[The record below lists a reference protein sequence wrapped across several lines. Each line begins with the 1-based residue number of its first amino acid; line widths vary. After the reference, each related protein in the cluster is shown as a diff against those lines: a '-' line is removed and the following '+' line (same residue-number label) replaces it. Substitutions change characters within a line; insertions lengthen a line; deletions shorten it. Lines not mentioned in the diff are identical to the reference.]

1 MPSINHYE
9 DLHDWITAIK
19 KSCAQSSNWNI
30 IDEWCYS
37 TLTNKQ
43 QGAQKLYHLCSGSH
57 IRYLTQPDPTNG
69 GQVTLM
75 ESTTCI
81 SCGDPVPEGLKMIVM
96 LLESNI

>member
-1 MPSINHYE
+1 MSVAYE
-9 DLHDWITAIK
+9 KFGDWVTANR
-19 KSCAQSSNWNI
+19 KSCARSSNWKI

-57 IRYLTQPDPTNG
+57 RQYLTEPNLG

-75 ESTTCI
+75 EHTTCI
-81 SCGDPVPEGLKMIVM
+81 SCGDPIPEGIKMIVM
-96 LLESNI
+96 LLESNL